1 MSHFSRKNL
10 RFLAPQFG
18 PINILSSKQR
28 NRVLTFLLKHHALF
42 ELKGFKSIAIGY
54 MCPTGDPILRD
65 RRWLVLLFRFDRAR
79 EGDM

>member
-1 MSHFSRKNL
+1 MNHFCRKNL

-28 NRVLTFLLKHHALF
+28 NRVLTFLLIHHALF

-54 MCPTGDPILRD
+54 MC
-65 RRWLVLLFRFDRAR
+65 LLETVSCVTDVC
-79 EGDM
+79 